1 MGGSK
6 KKAVKEKPLDKMT
19 VKELRDLAK
28 ESTDLTG
35 VYGMNKPEL
44 VTEIKKA
51 RGIVEEVSGKTNSTV
66 REIKKKMRE
75 LKVVQAAAASEDN
88 LRMARIYKKKINR
101 LKKQTRKPKQ
111 AGNHNFFAK
120 AHSPQEK
127 VLRLFR
133 ALRLCVWIEA

>member
-6 KKAVKEKPLDKMT
+6 KKAEKEKPLDKMT
-19 VKELRDLAK
+19 AKELRDLAK

-51 RGIVEEVSGKTNSTV
+51 RGIVQEVSGKTNSTV

-75 LKVVQAAAASEDN
+75 LKVVQATAASEDN
-88 LRMARIYKKKINR
+88 LRMARIYKKKIIR
-101 LKKQTRKPKQ
+101 LKKQTRK
-111 AGNHNFFAK
+111 A
-120 AHSPQEK
+120 
-127 VLRLFR
+127 
-133 ALRLCVWIEA
+133 

>member
-51 RGIVEEVSGKTNSTV
+51 RGIVEEVSGKTNTTV

-75 LKVVQAAAASEDN
+75 ADQD
-88 LRMARIYKKKINR
+88 
-101 LKKQTRKPKQ
+101 
-111 AGNHNFFAK
+111 AGNCPQAPDSSLGLALFA
-120 AHSPQEK
+120 A
-127 VLRLFR
+127 
-133 ALRLCVWIEA
+133 

>member
-6 KKAVKEKPLDKMT
+6 KKAEKEKPLDKMT

-44 VTEIKKA
+44 ITEIKKA
-51 RGIVEEVSGKTNSTV
+51 RGIVEEVSAKSNSTV

-75 LKVVQAAAASEDN
+75 LKVVQATAANEDN
-88 LRMARIYKKKINR
+88 LRMARIVKKKINR
-101 LKKQTRKPKQ
+101 LKKQTRK
-111 AGNHNFFAK
+111 A
-120 AHSPQEK
+120 
-127 VLRLFR
+127 
-133 ALRLCVWIEA
+133 

>member
-6 KKAVKEKPLDKMT
+6 KKAEKEKPLDKMT

-28 ESTDLTG
+28 ESTNLTG

-44 VTEIKKA
+44 IAEIKKA

-75 LKVVQAAAASEDN
+75 LKVVQAAAVSEDN
-88 LRMARIYKKKINR
+88 LRIARIVKKKINR
-101 LKKQTRKPKQ
+101 LKKQTRK
-111 AGNHNFFAK
+111 A
-120 AHSPQEK
+120 
-127 VLRLFR
+127 
-133 ALRLCVWIEA
+133 

>member
-75 LKVVQAAAASEDN
+75 LKVVQAAAVREDN
-88 LRMARIYKKKINR
+88 LRMAGIYKKKIIR
-101 LKKQTRKPKQ
+101 LKKQTRK
-111 AGNHNFFAK
+111 A
-120 AHSPQEK
+120 
-127 VLRLFR
+127 
-133 ALRLCVWIEA
+133 

>member
-28 ESTDLTG
+28 ESTDLAG

-51 RGIVEEVSGKTNSTV
+51 REIVEEVSGKTNSTV

-75 LKVVQAAAASEDN
+75 LKVVQAAAVRED
-88 LRMARIYKKKINR
+88 K
-101 LKKQTRKPKQ
+101 
-111 AGNHNFFAK
+111 F
-120 AHSPQEK
+120 
-127 VLRLFR
+127 
-133 ALRLCVWIEA
+133 

>member
-6 KKAVKEKPLDKMT
+6 KKAEKEKPLDKMT

-44 VTEIKKA
+44 ITEIKKA
-51 RGIVEEVSGKTNSTV
+51 RGIVDKVSGKSNSTV

-75 LKVVQAAAASEDN
+75 LKVVQATAASEDN
-88 LRMARIYKKKINR
+88 LRMARIVKKKINR
-101 LKKQTRKPKQ
+101 LKKQTRK
-111 AGNHNFFAK
+111 
-120 AHSPQEK
+120 
-127 VLRLFR
+127 V
-133 ALRLCVWIEA
+133 

>member
-51 RGIVEEVSGKTNSTV
+51 RGIVEKVSEKPTPRFV
-66 REIKKKMRE
+66 R
-75 LKVVQAAAASEDN
+75 S
-88 LRMARIYKKKINR
+88 
-101 LKKQTRKPKQ
+101 RKRC
-111 AGNHNFFAK
+111 GN
-120 AHSPQEK
+120 
-127 VLRLFR
+127 
-133 ALRLCVWIEA
+133 

>member
-44 VTEIKKA
+44 VSEIKKA
-51 RGIVEEVSGKTNSTV
+51 RGIVEEVSGKSNSTV

-75 LKVVQAAAASEDN
+75 LKVVQATAVSEDN
-88 LRMARIYKKKINR
+88 LRMARIYKKKIIR
-101 LKKQTRKPKQ
+101 LKKQTRK
-111 AGNHNFFAK
+111 A
-120 AHSPQEK
+120 
-127 VLRLFR
+127 
-133 ALRLCVWIEA
+133 

>member
-28 ESTDLTG
+28 ESTELTG

-44 VTEIKKA
+44 ITEIKKA
-51 RGIVEEVSGKTNSTV
+51 RGIVEEVSAKTNSTV

-75 LKVVQAAAASEDN
+75 LKVVQAAAVSEDN
-88 LRMARIYKKKINR
+88 LRMARINKKKIIR
-101 LKKQTRKPKQ
+101 LKKQTRK
-111 AGNHNFFAK
+111 A
-120 AHSPQEK
+120 
-127 VLRLFR
+127 
-133 ALRLCVWIEA
+133 

>member
-6 KKAVKEKPLDKMT
+6 KKAEKEKPLDKMT

-44 VTEIKKA
+44 VSEIKKT
-51 RGIVEEVSGKTNSTV
+51 RGIVEEVSGKSNSTV

-75 LKVVQAAAASEDN
+75 LKVVQATAVSEDN
-88 LRMARIYKKKINR
+88 LRMARIYKKKIIR
-101 LKKQTRKPKQ
+101 LKKQTRK
-111 AGNHNFFAK
+111 A
-120 AHSPQEK
+120 
-127 VLRLFR
+127 
-133 ALRLCVWIEA
+133 

>member
-6 KKAVKEKPLDKMT
+6 KKAEKEKPLDKMT

-28 ESTDLTG
+28 ESTNLTG

-44 VTEIKKA
+44 ITEIKKA

-75 LKVVQAAAASEDN
+75 LKVVQAAAVSEDN
-88 LRMARIYKKKINR
+88 LRMARIVKKKINR
-101 LKKQTRKPKQ
+101 LKKQTRK
-111 AGNHNFFAK
+111 A
-120 AHSPQEK
+120 
-127 VLRLFR
+127 
-133 ALRLCVWIEA
+133 